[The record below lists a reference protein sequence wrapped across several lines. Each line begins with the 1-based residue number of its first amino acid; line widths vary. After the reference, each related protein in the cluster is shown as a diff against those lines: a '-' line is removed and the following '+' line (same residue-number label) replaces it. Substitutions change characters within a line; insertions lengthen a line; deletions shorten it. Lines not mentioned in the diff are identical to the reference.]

1 MNKKSKVLHPVFLAI
16 ALIYANAGII
26 IAIMHLV
33 FHFIDSV
40 NFAVGFLD
48 NKFTEIIMLVASVL
62 SMFTSVFVLLILQR
76 RESKSY
82 FFRKIAFITF
92 WVCAF
97 NILFQKNVIYPNVLE
112 DFQKQALWFLVS
124 MFTLF
129 NSVFCNGLLA
139 MNTAYSDSE
148 QKTDKLVED
157 TENKETIDSV
167 LEQNQIIE

>member
-48 NKFTEIIMLVASVL
+48 NKFTDIIMLVASVL

-167 LEQNQIIE
+167 LEQNQITE

>member
-92 WVCAF
+92 WICAF

-148 QKTDKLVED
+148 HKTDKLVED

-167 LEQNQIIE
+167 LEQNHITE

>member
-1 MNKKSKVLHPVFLAI
+1 MNKKSKVLPPVFLAI

-167 LEQNQIIE
+167 LEQNQITE